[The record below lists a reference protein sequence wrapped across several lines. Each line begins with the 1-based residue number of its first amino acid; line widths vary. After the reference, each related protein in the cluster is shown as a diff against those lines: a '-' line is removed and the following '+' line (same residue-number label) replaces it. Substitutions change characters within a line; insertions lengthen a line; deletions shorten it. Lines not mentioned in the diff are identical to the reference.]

1 MGKPVGKED
10 LDIMGLP
17 HLNVYRRVT
26 ITKYGSS
33 SNSNGSGPFAGG
45 SPPHHALSWDI
56 ASG

>member
-45 SPPHHALSWDI
+45 SPGI
-56 ASG
+56 